1 MFYLSKENLKLRLVN
16 AELFKRVLNVLIR
29 CLAMGSRLLL
39 IFAVAKLLRP
49 DELGSFGLM
58 VAAVAF
64 CVLLLGGD
72 YYTYSQRELLS
83 RPDTEWPLVIQNQI
97 RAHLI
102 LYAALLPFH
111 LLIFVFGFLDWVYVP
126 LFFTL
131 LLFEHIAQEVNR
143 LLIAMHRQLLASVV
157 LFVRSGS
164 WVFVTV
170 PMMYFLENTRNL
182 GTLYAAWIIGC
193 AVAILLG
200 ISGIKRALPL
210 WRKEPFDRDL
220 LVKGFKVCA
229 LFLLATL
236 CFRGLFTFDRYM
248 LDIFSSKEI
257 VGVYVFYMTLIM
269 GLYNLLEPAIF
280 SFLYPRMLQSYQ
292 TKQIDKYISTYKE
305 LFISTMACCILL
317 VPIIWFVMPIL
328 VGMIDDPIYAEHSDG
343 LVFFIFIGF
352 AYAAGMVPHY
362 ALYAMRG
369 DNWIVSA
376 HVSSILVFLIVLEFF
391 ELESGIYLVSS
402 ALLLSLLWT
411 GLIKTIGM
419 IIMRNQS
426 ELLSREIQ

>member
-1 MFYLSKENLKLRLVN
+1 
-16 AELFKRVLNVLIR
+16 
-29 CLAMGSRLLL
+29 MGSRLLL

-64 CVLLLGGD
+64 CVLLLGAD

-83 RPDTEWPLVIQNQI
+83 RPYTEWSIVIQNQI

-102 LYAALLPFH
+102 LYVALLPLH
-111 LLIFVFGFLDWVYVP
+111 ILIFVFGFLDWIYVP

-143 LLIAMHRQLLASVV
+143 LLIAMHMQLLASVV

-182 GTLYAAWIIGC
+182 GTLYTAWIVGC

-229 LFLLATL
+229 LFLVATL
-236 CFRGLFTFDRYM
+236 CFRGLFTFDRYV
-248 LDIFSSKEI
+248 LEIFSSKDI

-269 GLYNLLEPAIF
+269 GVYNLLEPAIF
-280 SFLYPRMLQSYQ
+280 SFLYPRLLQSYRRN
-292 TKQIDKYISTYKE
+292 KLEKYNSTFRE
-305 LFISTMACCILL
+305 LAISTMAGCVLL
-317 VPIIWFVMPIL
+317 VPVVWVLLPIV
-328 VGMIDDPIYAEHSDG
+328 VGFLDDPIYAEHADST
-343 LVFFIFIGF
+343 VFFIFIGF

-362 ALYAMRG
+362 ALYSMRG
-369 DNWIVSA
+369 DKWIVSA
-376 HVSSILVFLIVLEFF
+376 HTSSIVIFLIALEFLDF
-391 ELESGIYLVSS
+391 ERGIYLVSV
-402 ALLLSLLWT
+402 ALSLTLLWA

-426 ELLSREIQ
+426 EILNADTR